1 MSVHVL
7 LCCLAAS
14 AVSSTDPIG
23 DVYAFGDPGSP
34 AAGTLPDLTEGSAFV
49 DFGLGEMR
57 FEFLFAEPVYPAD
70 DWDHYDQQLWGYVD
84 IDLDVPPVDG
94 ANSRKSSFSGFASEL
109 GIEAYVDLSQVM
121 GGSAPLLD
129 ASGNPIDS
137 VYVPVVF
144 AAELVTITI
153 PVSDLPGPLAA
164 GDQGGYAAFAAYF
177 YDSSQM
183 TSDVFPNGDGY
194 LFVTPEPAS
203 GVLLAS
209 ALMWWA
215 SPRPAS
221 RRQRRC

>member
-14 AVSSTDPIG
+14 AVSATDPVG
-23 DVYAFGDPGSP
+23 DVYPVGDPNS
-34 AAGTLPDLTEGSAFV
+34 AAGGTLPDLRQGNAFV

-70 DWDHYDQQLWGYVD
+70 DYGHFDQRLMGYVD
-84 IDLDVPPVDG
+84 IDLDVPPVDPG
-94 ANSRKSSFSGFASEL
+94 NSLKSSFSGFASLL

-121 GGSAPLLD
+121 GGSAPLFD
-129 ASGNPIDS
+129 AAGSPVDS

-144 AAELVTITI
+144 ADELVTITI

-209 ALMWWA
+209 ALLWWA
-215 SPRPAS
+215 SS
-221 RRQRRC
+221 RRASTKRRRC

>member
-14 AVSSTDPIG
+14 AVSATDPVG

-34 AAGTLPDLTEGSAFV
+34 AGGTLPDLTQGDAFV
-49 DFGLGEMR
+49 DFGFGEMR
-57 FEFLFAEPVYPAD
+57 FEFLFAEPVYAAD
-70 DWDHYDQQLWGYVD
+70 DWDHYDQQLFGYVD
-84 IDLDVPPVDG
+84 IDLDVPPVDA
-94 ANSRKSSFSGFASEL
+94 ANSLKSAVSGFASQL
-109 GIEAYVDLSQVM
+109 GIEAYVDLSQVS

-129 ASGNPIDS
+129 PAGGPIDS

-144 AAELVTITI
+144 ADELVTITI

-177 YDSSQM
+177 YDGSQM

-194 LFVTPEPAS
+194 LLVTPEPAS

-215 SPRPAS
+215 S
-221 RRQRRC
+221 RRRRNR

>member
-14 AVSSTDPIG
+14 AVSATDPVG
-23 DVYAFGDPGSP
+23 DVYAFGDPNSLAG
-34 AAGTLPDLTEGSAFV
+34 GTLPDLTQGNAFV
-49 DFGLGEMR
+49 DFGLGELR

-70 DWDHYDQQLWGYVD
+70 DYDHYDQQLWGYVD
-84 IDLDVPPVDG
+84 IDVDVPPVNPG
-94 ANSRKSSFSGFASEL
+94 NSRKSAVSGFASLL
-109 GIEAYVDLSQVM
+109 GIEAYVDLSQVL
-121 GGSAPLLD
+121 GGSAPLFD
-129 ASGNPIDS
+129 PAGSPIDS

-144 AAELVTITI
+144 ADELVTITI

-177 YDSSQM
+177 FDGFQT

-194 LFVTPEPAS
+194 LLVTPEPAS

-209 ALMWWA
+209 ALVWWA
-215 SPRPAS
+215 SSRRAS
-221 RRQRRC
+221 RRRRSC